1 MEIKI
6 TNQNK
11 NIPMNG
17 IGKMNFLLLSSLRG
31 IRFVIARMIAL
42 KPPRIPQ
49 IKIIVRAVIDQVL
62 IELLYDSPI
71 DV

>member
-1 MEIKI
+1 
-6 TNQNK
+6 
-11 NIPMNG
+11 MNG

>member
-1 MEIKI
+1 
-6 TNQNK
+6 
-11 NIPMNG
+11 MNG

-42 KPPRIPQ
+42 KPPSIPQ

-62 IELLYDSPI
+62 IELPYDSPI